1 MSLAHEVHVD
11 GAQIAFGEGHDGAGG
26 RTWLVW
32 YGAMLRNFLEA
43 YVVAARSLTLLLKG
57 PIAMKDLVRRS
68 LAIGDKMHLAGEIE
82 RREALSSR
90 AIENALQSFLDQG
103 YLEQTEAKKLALVS
117 SFSDQAAVRTLE
129 TRIMAYLTRRS
140 EDRA

>member
-1 MSLAHEVHVD
+1 
-11 GAQIAFGEGHDGAGG
+11 
-26 RTWLVW
+26 
-32 YGAMLRNFLEA
+32 
-43 YVVAARSLTLLLKG
+43 LTLLLKG

-90 AIENALQSFLDQG
+90 SIENALQSFLDQG
-103 YLEQTEAKKLALVS
+103 YLEQTEAKKVALVS
-117 SFSDQAAVRTLE
+117 SFADQAAVRTIE